1 MHFSPNVMSFFV
13 DKISQDKPEAFGK
26 IVFFIIKY
34 CLNQLIQSGFL
45 PSTCHMKP
53 IATRSEKVFLLSGLT
68 IYIIRKP

>member
-34 CLNQLIQSGFL
+34 CLNQYFISPKWLFRCIFQKGCRVL
-45 PSTCHMKP
+45 D
-53 IATRSEKVFLLSGLT
+53 LD
-68 IYIIRKP
+68 

>member
-34 CLNQLIQSGFL
+34 CLNQSKG
-45 PSTCHMKP
+45 
-53 IATRSEKVFLLSGLT
+53 
-68 IYIIRKP
+68 